1 MANCL
6 QSALTFAAQL
16 VNLAVQISNNVH
28 RLVDGSAELGS
39 FALPPANAIN
49 LCGPSTHLGVD
60 LVAQLALG
68 TCWHRL
74 HDEFHAAR
82 LPHPVLLG
90 AVLSKVAPLP
100 VATGEAVLVK
110 EAHVSRLKS
119 WDVCCSQAVSV
130 ISPLLG

>member
-1 MANCL
+1 M

-16 VNLAVQISNNVH
+16 VKLAVQNSNNIH

-39 FALPPANAIN
+39 FALPPANPIN

-60 LVAQLALG
+60 LLAQLAPS
-68 TCWHRL
+68 TCWNRL
-74 HDEFHAAR
+74 HDEFHAAC
-82 LPHPVLLG
+82 LAHPVLLG

-119 WDVCCSQAVSV
+119 WDVYSSQAISV
-130 ISPLLG
+130 VSPLLG